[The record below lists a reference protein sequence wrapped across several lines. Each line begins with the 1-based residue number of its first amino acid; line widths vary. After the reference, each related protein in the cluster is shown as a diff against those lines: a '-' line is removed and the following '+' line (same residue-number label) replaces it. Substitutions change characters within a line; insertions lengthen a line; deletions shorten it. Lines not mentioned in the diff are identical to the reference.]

1 MLGKRE
7 EERNEK
13 ILRGLLKLPPN
24 RNCINCNSLG
34 PQYVCTSFWTFV
46 CMTCSGIHR
55 EFTHR
60 VKSVSMAKFTTQEIE
75 ALQKGGNQR
84 AREMFL
90 KDWDMQGMRLPSNSN
105 VEKIREFIRD
115 VYIRKKYAG
124 GAASDKPPRDVQNL
138 KNHEEDN
145 RRPSS
150 YHSFSQSPP
159 YENQYEDRRYGKS
172 QTITVTRRRGSD
184 QGLYGGTISSAVY
197 SPTRLRE
204 QVHEERFSNGG
215 SGSRISDYSLPSSQ
229 SPNFQD
235 SGRSSPTLHQLQD
248 MIVENARSQMSNR
261 SSSVKRDNDVIQH
274 PQRTA
279 SSGSYASADNGSK
292 LSKSITWEITTG
304 TVDRTQ
310 QAAASTAASLSRSS
324 TCRHATNQDL
334 ASVSSMQPLTGSSV
348 PSTDLF
354 ANVSHPSSSTPLEKK
369 QSAVSTSVNEG
380 WATFDLP
387 QPVASTSE
395 TSKGVSTMAPPGN
408 GTPKGSEDALALMH
422 GSAQWLP
429 FENSAVPGLFTS
441 TPDQLNLSSHGDL
454 RSSDQKSSQSWSAF
468 DDFSGTISHSSFVS
482 LPGNSGLQFPVH
494 LSSTSENSQIG
505 FITTVD
511 FNRSQKS
518 AANNAVP
525 GLGFPSPIGISIPS
539 ISTSALP
546 PMQAEASR
554 GPKSTNPFASYDI
567 GLEAND
573 SFLDM
578 SSLQAAMPNPQI
590 PTPFLSGLPQQWFP
604 QNSVTQG
611 GLAYMER
618 QSHPQ
623 TSNLPNFP
631 PHGSVASFGGNPFA

>member
-1 MLGKRE
+1 MLSKRE

-197 SPTRLRE
+197 SPARLRE

-215 SGSRISDYSLPSSQ
+215 SGSRFSDYSLPSSQ

-235 SGRSSPTLHQLQD
+235 SGRSSPTLHQLLD
-248 MIVENARSQMSNR
+248 MIVENARSQMSDR
-261 SSSVKRDNDVIQH
+261 STSVKRDNDVIQH

-279 SSGSYASADNGSK
+279 SSGSYASADNNSK

-304 TVDRTQ
+304 SVDRTQ
-310 QAAASTAASLSRSS
+310 QAAASTAASLSQSS
-324 TCRHATNQDL
+324 TYRHATNQDL
-334 ASVSSMQPLTGSSV
+334 ASLSSLRPSSA

-354 ANVSHPSSSTPLEKK
+354 SNVSHPSSSTPLEKK
-369 QSAVSTSVNEG
+369 ESAVSTSANEG

-395 TSKGVSTMAPPGN
+395 TSKGVSTMVPPGN
-408 GTPKGSEDALALMH
+408 GTPKGSEDAQALMH

-429 FENSAVPGLFTS
+429 FENE
-441 TPDQLNLSSHGDL
+441 LNMSSHGDL
-454 RSSDQKSSQSWSAF
+454 RSSDQKSSQFLQSWSAF
-468 DDFSGTISHSSFVS
+468 DDFSGTVSHSSFVS

-494 LSSTSENSQIG
+494 LSSTSENSQTG
-505 FITTVD
+505 FITALE

-518 AANNAVP
+518 AANSAVP
-525 GLGFPSPIGISIPS
+525 GFSFPSPIGISIPS

-546 PMQAEASR
+546 PMAEASR
-554 GPKSTNPFASYDI
+554 GLKSTNPFASYDI
-567 GLEAND
+567 GLEVND

-578 SSLQAAMPNPQI
+578 RSLQAAMPNPQI

-623 TSNLPNFP
+623 ASNLPNFP
-631 PHGSVASFGGNPFA
+631 PHGSIASFGGNPFA